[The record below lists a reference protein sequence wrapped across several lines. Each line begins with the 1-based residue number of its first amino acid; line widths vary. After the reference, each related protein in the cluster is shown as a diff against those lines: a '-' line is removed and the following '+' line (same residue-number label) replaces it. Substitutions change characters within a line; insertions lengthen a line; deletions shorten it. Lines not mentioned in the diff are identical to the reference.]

1 MAATRP
7 NLARR
12 PFVDARPAN
21 VAAALLLLAA
31 VVLTVVSVRTI
42 HAYLEDSQQSRSE
55 ISTLRAEISRSEAQR
70 IEAERKLARFDLSG
84 LSAGAEEA
92 NALAKLRAF
101 SWSRFLTRLEKTLP
115 NDVRV
120 VSVQLSK
127 AEAAKAGGQ
136 EAAPEVA
143 PEESFKVG
151 LSLVSRDPDGLP
163 KLIRGFYASP
173 WFDAPT
179 PLSETGGEQGSVEG
193 RSFVVEIRYYD
204 REAKP

>member
-12 PFVDARPAN
+12 PFVDSRPAN
-21 VAAALLLLAA
+21 VAAVLLLLATI
-31 VVLTVVSVRTI
+31 VLTVVSVRTI

-55 ISTLRAEISRSEAQR
+55 ISTLRAEISRFEAQR

-92 NALAKLRAF
+92 NALARLRAF

-127 AEAAKAGGQ
+127 ADASKASAREAPA
-136 EAAPEVA
+136 ED
-143 PEESFKVG
+143 SFQVG

-193 RSFVVEIRYYD
+193 RSFVLDLRYYD
-204 REAKP
+204 REARP

>member
-12 PFVDARPAN
+12 PFVDSRPAN

-31 VVLTVVSVRTI
+31 IVLTVVSVRTV
-42 HAYLEDSQQSRSE
+42 HAYLEGSRQSRAE
-55 ISTLRAEISRSEAQR
+55 IARLRAEIARFDVTGRA
-70 IEAERKLARFDLSG
+70 AEQKLARFDLSG
-84 LSAGAEEA
+84 MRAGAEEA
-92 NALAKLRAF
+92 NELARLRAF

-120 VSVQLSK
+120 VTVSLSRESSGASGTRVAG
-127 AEAAKAGGQ
+127 AEDTY
-136 EAAPEVA
+136 EV
-143 PEESFKVG
+143 S

-163 KLIRGFYASP
+163 KLIRAFYASP

-179 PLSETGGEQGSVEG
+179 PLSEAGGDLGDVEG
-193 RSFVVEIRYYD
+193 RTFALDIVYRD